1 MVVPKTYKVVL
12 NNGEKSASSDFS
24 ILMDP
29 RVEES
34 GVSLADLQAQ
44 EQLALAVRDLMSE
57 ARRMANDISNRKK
70 ELAEKKS
77 NKKTQSETAALE
89 FIESQLVTSQGRYQT
104 PMIIDQIRY
113 LSSMIDRADQMP
125 GKDAY
130 ERYDELKT
138 RLEAL
143 KPDWEK
149 YLSKR

>member
-1 MVVPKTYKVVL
+1 MVVPTTYKVVL
-12 NNGEKSASSDFS
+12 NNGEMSASSDFS
-24 ILMDP
+24 ILIDP

-34 GVSLADLQAQ
+34 GVTLADLQAQ

-57 ARRMANDISNRKK
+57 SRMMANDISNRNK
-70 ELAEKKS
+70 ELADKKL
-77 NKKTQSETAALE
+77 NKKLQSEKAALE
-89 FIESQLVTSQGRYQT
+89 FIKTELVTSEGRYQT

-113 LSSMIDRADQMP
+113 LSSMIDRADQMH
-125 GKDAY
+125 GKDAF
-130 ERYDELKT
+130 ERYEELKT